1 MELNPILNQVQKF
14 LNLKKILK
22 LKLKGLEIEIIK
34 FKEPPNKFYNVKIKT
49 KGSLKKTN
57 TT

>member
-14 LNLKKILK
+14 LNLEKVLK
-22 LKLKGLEIEIIK
+22 LKLKGLKIEKIK

-49 KGSLKKTN
+49 KGSL
-57 TT
+57 